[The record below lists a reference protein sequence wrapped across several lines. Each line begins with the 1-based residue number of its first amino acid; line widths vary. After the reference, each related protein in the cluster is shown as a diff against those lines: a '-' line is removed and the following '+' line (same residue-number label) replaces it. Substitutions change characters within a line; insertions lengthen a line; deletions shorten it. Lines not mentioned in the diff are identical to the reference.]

1 MQTVTVKN
9 YEGKEYTGVWN
20 EKTYTSQIE
29 GHPELY
35 RIYLSDVRVHITAEE
50 LSMLGKSIE
59 DINAKREFEKAMK
72 MTKDFEDFSLKN
84 KLYLLRFLLAD
95 DEVFSYIARNHDESN
110 VSGES
115 IVEELMD
122 MSHEKFMRQRR
133 VHENKG
139 N

>member
-29 GHPELY
+29 GRPELY

-50 LSMLGKSIE
+50 LSMLGKNIE
-59 DINAKREFEKAMK
+59 EINARREHEKAIK
-72 MTKDFEDFSLKN
+72 MTEDFKGFSLKN
-84 KLYLLRFLLAD
+84 KMYLLRFLLAD

-122 MSHEKFMRQRR
+122 ISHEKCMKQRR
-133 VHENKG
+133 VHENKR

>member
-29 GHPELY
+29 GRPELY
-35 RIYLSDVRVHITAEE
+35 RIYLSEVRVHITAEE
-50 LSMLGKSIE
+50 LSMLGKNIE
-59 DINAKREFEKAMK
+59 EINARREYEKAMK
-72 MTKDFEDFSLKN
+72 MTEDFKCFSLKN
-84 KLYLLRFLLAD
+84 KMYLLRFLLAD
-95 DEVFSYIARNHDESN
+95 DEVFSYIARNHNESN

-122 MSHEKFMRQRR
+122 ISHKKFMRKRR
-133 VHENKG
+133 AHENKG